1 MTYFT
6 KMKGCAAALL
16 VAVAALF
23 AACGDDDPIVPGD
36 DDWGVTD
43 YNLQMRVVNE
53 DGLNLLDSKV
63 LGNIVRDSVTA
74 EYCGQTYRLDTIAS
88 KKPHPDTPDSNVSF
102 TGLTRYAPVDTKN
115 YLMLFGD
122 FDATVAVENRELII
136 DWNDGGKKD
145 TVTFS
150 HTCERKDG
158 KVVTRTDVQL
168 NHKATTM
175 PVTFVR

>member
-1 MTYFT
+1 MTHFSM
-6 KMKGCAAALL
+6 MKGCVAAIL
-16 VAVAALF
+16 VAIGALF
-23 AACGDDDPIVPGD
+23 AACGDDDPITPSDG
-36 DDWGVTD
+36 DWGVSD
-43 YNLQMRVVNE
+43 YSLQMRVVNE

-74 EYCGQTYRLDTIAS
+74 EYAGQVYRLDTIAS
-88 KKPHPDTPDSNVSF
+88 TKPHPDTPDAGVSF

-122 FDATVAVENRELII
+122 FDGKTSVKDRELVIN
-136 DWNDGGKKD
+136 WNDGGKKD

-150 HTCERKDG
+150 YTCERKDG

-168 NHKATTM
+168 NHKDTTL